1 MKKQSNIKRV
11 FSRPAID
18 LDEIEELKQA
28 PSTNENQNE
37 LSRIEKINRGGLDL
51 KEILIDA
58 KMDSDKS
65 TVFDIQDS
73 IRREVYQENYNKLW
87 ADQLSERLED
97 FVMDSGDEDSKGSQQ
112 DNIAVA
118 QNFCMMQQKD

>member
-1 MKKQSNIKRV
+1 MKKQRNIKRI

-37 LSRIEKINRGGLDL
+37 LSRIEKINRGGLEL

-73 IRREVYQENYNKLW
+73 IRREVYQVNYNKL
-87 ADQLSERLED
+87 
-97 FVMDSGDEDSKGSQQ
+97 
-112 DNIAVA
+112 
-118 QNFCMMQQKD
+118 